1 MIRNIDINEISDGNR
16 YSSNDMVKISCN
28 DCKGCSSCCHDM
40 GDSIIL
46 DPYDIY
52 VLQKALNR
60 SFESLLNKEI
70 SLRVV
75 DYLITPHIT
84 MIPGRN
90 CCAFLSDTG
99 RCTIHDSRPGYCRL
113 FPLGRIYENDSFS
126 YFHQTQ
132 ECTYEN
138 KSKIKI
144 KKWLGISNLAS
155 YEQYILHYHNLT
167 HKMVEAYGLDENEAT
182 AKSVNML
189 WLNTMFV
196 NPYDIDA
203 SFYDQY
209 YERTSKLGITI

>member
-52 VLQKALNR
+52 MLQKALNR

-196 NPYDIDA
+196 NPYVIDA